1 MRRLVAI
8 GVVAFLVVVLGVAQL
23 ALPPIAEQRLRDR
36 LENSG
41 QVLEVHVSAFPAI
54 ELLWHQADSVT
65 IRLGQ
70 YRSNPGHLSSLLG
83 QAGNVGSLNAS
94 ATQLD
99 TGLLTL
105 QDATLAKRGNQLIGT
120 AVVTEAAIRR
130 ALPILQSVT
139 PVASGDGTLTVRG
152 TASLFGL
159 GASVDANVGARDGAL
174 VVVPDVPLGGLATI
188 TLFSNPHVEVQS
200 IGATPTASGFAV
212 HATAQ
217 LH

>member
-41 QVLEVHVSAFPAI
+41 QVFEVHVSAFPAI

-152 TASLFGL
+152 TTSLFGL

>member
-1 MRRLVAI
+1 MRRLVAS
-8 GVVAFLVVVLGVAQL
+8 GVVALVVVVLGVAQL
-23 ALPPIAEQRLRDR
+23 VLPGIAEQQLRDR
-36 LENSG
+36 LEKNG
-41 QVLEVHVSAFPAI
+41 QVLDVHVSAFPAI
-54 ELLWHQADSVT
+54 ELLWHQADTVVV
-65 IRLGQ
+65 RLGH
-70 YRSNPGHLSSLLG
+70 YRSEPGHLASLLD
-83 QAGNVGSLNAS
+83 QASDVGTLTAS

-105 QDATLAKRGNQLIGT
+105 QDATLSKHGNQLTGS
-120 AVVTEAAIRR
+120 AAVTEDAIRE

-152 TASLFGL
+152 TASLLGL
-159 GASVDANVGARDGAL
+159 SASVDATVAARNGAL

-188 TLFSNPHVEVQS
+188 TVFSNPHVEVQS
-200 IGATPTASGFAV
+200 VGATPTGDGFAV

>member
-23 ALPPIAEQRLRDR
+23 ALPPIVEQRLRDR

-41 QVLEVHVSAFPAI
+41 QVFEVHVSALPAI

-105 QDATLAKRGNQLIGT
+105 RDATLAKRGNQLIG
-120 AVVTEAAIRR
+120 
-130 ALPILQSVT
+130 
-139 PVASGDGTLTVRG
+139 
-152 TASLFGL
+152 
-159 GASVDANVGARDGAL
+159 
-174 VVVPDVPLGGLATI
+174 
-188 TLFSNPHVEVQS
+188 
-200 IGATPTASGFAV
+200 
-212 HATAQ
+212 
-217 LH
+217 

>member
-8 GVVAFLVVVLGVAQL
+8 GIVAFLFVVLGVGQVV
-23 ALPPIAEQRLRDR
+23 LPGIAEQRLRDR
-36 LENSG
+36 LERSG

-70 YRSNPGHLSSLLG
+70 YRSNPGHLSSLLD

-105 QDATLAKRGNQLIGT
+105 HDALLVKRGDRLIGT

-152 TASLFGL
+152 TASLFGF
-159 GASVDANVGARDGAL
+159 GASVDATVGARDGAL
-174 VVVPDVPLGGLATI
+174 VVVPDVPLGGLATL
-188 TLFSNPHVEVQS
+188 TLFSNPHVEVRS

-212 HATAQ
+212 QATAQ

>member
-8 GVVAFLVVVLGVAQL
+8 TVVVLVVVVLGVAQL
-23 ALPPIAEQRLRDR
+23 VLPGIAEQQLRDR
-36 LENSG
+36 LERNG
-41 QVLEVHVSAFPAI
+41 QVLDVHVSAFPAI
-54 ELLWHQADSVT
+54 ELLWHRADT
-65 IRLGQ
+65 IVVRLGH
-70 YRSNPGHLSSLLG
+70 YRSAPGHLSSLLD
-83 QAGNVGSLNAS
+83 QAGNVGTLTAS

-105 QDATLAKRGNQLIGT
+105 QDATLSKHGSQLTGT
-120 AVVTEAAIRR
+120 AVVTEDAIRH

-152 TASLFGL
+152 TASLLGL
-159 GASVDANVGARDGAL
+159 SASVDATVAARNGAL

-188 TLFSNPHVEVQS
+188 TVFSNRHLEVQS
-200 IGATPTASGFAV
+200 IGATPTPSGFAV
-212 HATAQ
+212 HATGE